1 MQVFSNRLSSFP
13 NYMLRLDVCDIV
25 WEIYIYPNRF
35 SSTIGGNREM
45 DQLYSTS
52 QVSNIKKPNFLTLV
66 DMFSKIK

>member
-1 MQVFSNRLSSFP
+1 MYMIMREFVNIMQVFSKRL
-13 NYMLRLDVCDIV
+13 
-25 WEIYIYPNRF
+25 

-66 DMFSKIK
+66 DMFSKIEY

>member
-1 MQVFSNRLSSFP
+1 MREFVNIMQVFSKRL
-13 NYMLRLDVCDIV
+13 
-25 WEIYIYPNRF
+25 

-66 DMFSKIK
+66 DMFSKIEY